1 MHAELIEHILLG
13 AEHLLRRA
21 LYVVDALQ
29 GSLIV
34 GGGDVGID
42 EILFHLLGVT
52 RVGVGVDKSLKH
64 VNRLVERCATAFVLA
79 HCVVV
84 ECRFGHF
91 AVKVELHGFFKRHRG
106 AVELMKLHIA
116 VAHILISALRELVVF
131 GGSFRE
137 VCYGFIVVAVA
148 ILHHAIGIGSRADGF
163 ALACIDVGL
172 EIFFGLLVIAGLVG
186 TFANESVEFVLKCRV
201 IAVGEQRFCKSRGL
215 FEIALGEIYLA
226 DVVLRIIAE
235 FAGAVHAI
243 EFLQSSI
250 VAFGGI
256 VEISLIESVGIA
268 VALGALQHAYV
279 HASLLIFAE
288 AKQRVGAAVI
298 YVLLSVGVKSLDA
311 HLVVVT
317 HGFAVFSGK
326 EQMVAYGS
334 PCQVDIRRRWV

>member
-1 MHAELIEHILLG
+1 M
-13 AEHLLRRA
+13 
-21 LYVVDALQ
+21 
-29 GSLIV
+29 
-34 GGGDVGID
+34 
-42 EILFHLLGVT
+42 
-52 RVGVGVDKSLKH
+52 
-64 VNRLVERCATAFVLA
+64 
-79 HCVVV
+79 
-84 ECRFGHF
+84 
-91 AVKVELHGFFKRHRG
+91 
-106 AVELMKLHIA
+106 HIA

-131 GGSFRE
+131 SSGFRE

-172 EIFFGLLVIAGLVG
+172 EIFFGLLVVAGLVG
-186 TFANESVEFVLKCRV
+186 TFANESVELVLKCRV
-201 IAVGEQRFCKSRGL
+201 ITVGEQRFCKGRGL

-226 DVVLRIIAE
+226 DVVLCIIAE

-243 EFLQSSI
+243 ELLQSSI

-256 VEISLIESVGIA
+256 VEISLIEGICIA
-268 VALGALQHAYV
+268 IALGALQHAYV

-298 YVLLSVGVKSLDA
+298 YVLLSVGVESLDA

-334 PCQVDIRRRWV
+334 PCQVDIRRRWVCEDILLKGNAALALVALISAKCDVELCTFSHLGVDRHHLKLSQLVDGACVVFVVIHCHASRQVAFGRTALDVGFAGNRCHQA